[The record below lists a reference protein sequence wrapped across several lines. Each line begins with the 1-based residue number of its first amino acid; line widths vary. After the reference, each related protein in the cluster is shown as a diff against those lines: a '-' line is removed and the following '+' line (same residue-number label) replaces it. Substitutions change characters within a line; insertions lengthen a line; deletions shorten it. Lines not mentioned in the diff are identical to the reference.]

1 MDRSE
6 PVAESP
12 SLRPLPI
19 ASSIL
24 WTPHDVTAWAEADG
38 GAFPIFVAQ
47 SALAAIHEH
56 VGAGAGAASLGLL
69 LGGVFE
75 APDNGGGYL
84 VVERTM
90 RLPWRV
96 AGGNTKPLGHHA
108 LAAVPKE
115 LRKRDRKR
123 GVEGKRVDLG
133 GRRIIK

>member
-24 WTPHDVTAWAEADG
+24 WTPHDLTAWAEADG

-47 SALAAIHEH
+47 SALAASHEH

-69 LGGVFE
+69 LGGVCE
-75 APDNGGGYL
+75 APDNGGGHL
-84 VVERTM
+84 VVERTR
-90 RLPWRV
+90 RLPWPG
-96 AGGNTKPLGHHA
+96 AGDHTQPAGH
-108 LAAVPKE
+108 AA
-115 LRKRDRKR
+115 
-123 GVEGKRVDLG
+123 
-133 GRRIIK
+133 

>member
-24 WTPHDVTAWAEADG
+24 WTPHDVTEWAEADG

-69 LGGVFE
+69 LGGGFE
-75 APDNGGGYL
+75 APRNGGGCP
-84 VVERTM
+84 VGEPTPRPP
-90 RLPWRV
+90 R
-96 AGGNTKPLGHHA
+96 AGGGGHTKTPGA
-108 LAAVPKE
+108 PPPAPAPQ
-115 LRKRDRKR
+115 
-123 GVEGKRVDLG
+123 GVRQSG
-133 GRRIIK
+133 

>member
-69 LGGVFE
+69 LGGVFA
-75 APDNGGGYL
+75 APDNGGRDL
-84 VVERTM
+84 VLERTI
-90 RLPWRV
+90 RPTLRRV
-96 AGGNTKPLGHHA
+96 GEKG
-108 LAAVPKE
+108 
-115 LRKRDRKR
+115 
-123 GVEGKRVDLG
+123 
-133 GRRIIK
+133 

>member
-56 VGAGAGAASLGLL
+56 VGAGT
-69 LGGVFE
+69 
-75 APDNGGGYL
+75 P
-84 VVERTM
+84 R
-90 RLPWRV
+90 R
-96 AGGNTKPLGHHA
+96 PLRPTQSRRRSEEHTS
-108 LAAVPKE
+108 E
-115 LRKRDRKR
+115 LQS
-123 GVEGKRVDLG
+123 RVDLVC
-133 GRRIIK
+133 RLLLEKKKK

>member
-56 VGAGAGAASLGLL
+56 VGAGAGAASLG
-69 LGGVFE
+69 
-75 APDNGGGYL
+75 
-84 VVERTM
+84 
-90 RLPWRV
+90 
-96 AGGNTKPLGHHA
+96 
-108 LAAVPKE
+108 
-115 LRKRDRKR
+115 DRKSTR
-123 GVEGKRVDLG
+123 LNSSHLVISYAVFCLKKKKPIRSGTDHRV
-133 GRRIIK
+133 R

>member
-75 APDNGGGYL
+75 APDNGGGDLL
-84 VVERTM
+84 VGRPL
-90 RLPWRV
+90 RPPRRR
-96 AGGNTKPLGHHA
+96 GGGHNKPPG
-108 LAAVPKE
+108 
-115 LRKRDRKR
+115 
-123 GVEGKRVDLG
+123 
-133 GRRIIK
+133 

>member
-24 WTPHDVTAWAEADG
+24 WTPHDVTEWAEADG

-75 APDNGGGYL
+75 APDNGGGDL
-84 VVERTM
+84 VVERPM
-90 RLPWRV
+90 RLPGRV
-96 AGGNTKPLGHHA
+96 AGGQTQPRGHHA
-108 LAAVPKE
+108 PPA
-115 LRKRDRKR
+115 
-123 GVEGKRVDLG
+123 
-133 GRRIIK
+133 GREEVRQPGPPV

>member
-75 APDNGGGYL
+75 EPDNGGGDL
-84 VVERTM
+84 VVEPTM
-90 RLPWRV
+90 LPPWRV
-96 AGGNTKPLGHHA
+96 AGGNSKPGEHSA
-108 LAAVPKE
+108 GP
-115 LRKRDRKR
+115 
-123 GVEGKRVDLG
+123 G
-133 GRRIIK
+133 GRKEQRKQTPQA

>member
-38 GAFPIFVAQ
+38 AAFPIFVAQ

-69 LGGVFE
+69 LGGVGE
-75 APDNGGGYL
+75 APDKGGGDGI
-84 VVERTM
+84 VEQTGRP
-90 RLPWRV
+90 PWRV
-96 AGGNTKPLGHHA
+96 SGANTKPPGHSP
-108 LAAVPKE
+108 LAPVPKE
-115 LRKRDRKR
+115 L
-123 GVEGKRVDLG
+123 
-133 GRRIIK
+133 

>member
-38 GAFPIFVAQ
+38 GAFPIFMAQ

-56 VGAGAGAASLGLL
+56 VGAGASAASLRLL
-69 LGGVFE
+69 LGCVVE
-75 APDNGGGYL
+75 APDNSGRHL
-84 VVERTM
+84 VVEGTLC
-90 RLPWRV
+90 LPMGL
-96 AGGNTKPLGHHA
+96 AGGNTKP
-108 LAAVPKE
+108 AAH
-115 LRKRDRKR
+115 R
-123 GVEGKRVDLG
+123 GTLP
-133 GRRIIK
+133 